1 MFHLPSFKYTPIHG
15 STDCLSHI
23 CKLQPVC
30 LLLPLPYQN
39 RRPPCQPGSKS
50 CQNYFFTFTYHT
62 MFIDII
68 KQNRHTRRGNITA
81 LFQIGRKLF
90 HRLMQSFCNRLNN
103 AQIRLMQYKQVNIFD
118 FQSRFFTAS
127 SITFGTVFT
136 ANLYTS

>member
-39 RRPPCQPGSKS
+39 RRAPCQPGSKS

-103 AQIRLMQYKQVNIFD
+103 AQICLRSI
-118 FQSRFFTAS
+118 SSTSSPAFFTAS
-127 SITFGTVFT
+127 SITFGTVLT